1 MKPIKLVRGWF
12 ELGALSG
19 CLLLGAIML
28 FAGYKL
34 ETWQSPQI
42 RLYNEGLSLYEQAL
56 NDPMKIDAAILA
68 FDQSL
73 DDYSASENRGV
84 IESWIYPS
92 RSHEVAALAYGKK
105 AVLLLF
111 KDKADDAVRA
121 FKMSIAI
128 NSGCVDPDLIAL
140 TMPDKEYTQED
151 IARLAAQAHVAIHNL
166 EMLFSKKPALAKTQ
180 GQGQGKGRNQDPD
193 QAPGSKPAP
202 GAGKTG
208 DPNAI

>member
-1 MKPIKLVRGWF
+1 MKPIKSWF
-12 ELGALSG
+12 ELGALAS
-19 CLLLGAIML
+19 CLLLGTIL
-28 FAGYKL
+28 LVAGYKL

-56 NDPMKIDAAILA
+56 KDPMKIDAAILA

-73 DDYSASENRGV
+73 DDYGAAENRGV
-84 IESWIYPS
+84 IEKWIYPS
-92 RSHEVAALAYGKK
+92 RSHEVAALAYSKK

-111 KDKADDAVRA
+111 KDKAEDTVRA
-121 FKMSIAI
+121 FKMSISI
-128 NSGCVDPDLIAL
+128 NSGGVDPDLLEL
-140 TMPDKEYTQED
+140 TMPDQQYSQED

-166 EMLFSKKPALAKTQ
+166 EMLFGKKPALTQTQ
-180 GQGQGKGRNQDPD
+180 GQGQGKGKNQDPE